1 MTDTTTTVTRSFEG
15 SEVPEPGT
23 YLLDVSHT
31 QVGFVAK
38 HMMVSKV
45 RGRFSE
51 FEGAVT
57 IGEDPTQSSVEVTV
71 QLDTV
76 DTRDAK
82 RDEHLRSAD
91 FFTTDVHPTM
101 SYRSTSVKHD
111 DGNRWT
117 VEGDLTILGITRP
130 LQLEVEFEGAAKD
143 PWGGSRIGF
152 SAKGV
157 IDREEFGIT
166 FNAPLEAGGV
176 LIGKKVTVEIE
187 AEAVRQ

>member
-1 MTDTTTTVTRSFEG
+1 
-15 SEVPEPGT
+15 
-23 YLLDVSHT
+23 
-31 QVGFVAK
+31 
-38 HMMVSKV
+38 
-45 RGRFSE
+45 
-51 FEGAVT
+51 
-57 IGEDPTQSSVEVTV
+57 
-71 QLDTV
+71 
-76 DTRDAK
+76 
-82 RDEHLRSAD
+82 
-91 FFTTDVHPTM
+91 M

-111 DGNRWT
+111 DGNRWI